1 MLTKALTTKFTPAT
15 ISILVVFLFNDWV
28 LAPLLNPAL
37 STQASLISEISAHT
51 QPYHWLFQIL
61 DITAGIVTLALLPC
75 VFRLLRKQPAAWR
88 WLLFMGVGLI
98 GADSIVDA
106 SLPVSCAPSIDV
118 HCSIGTLQSYITDAH
133 MIESTLVGVIIFVT
147 PLLWWLHFR
156 KTRAL
161 LAQSSGLF
169 VLLQAGVAL
178 GVVIAQY
185 NDMAV
190 VGLLQRFYQ
199 ASISVW
205 LTIILSS
212 SIRAVQKH
220 RANRAILATFIPKL
234 KALFNPPLD

>member
-15 ISILVVFLFNDWV
+15 ISILVMFLFNDWV

-37 STQASLISEISAHT
+37 STRTALISEISART
-51 QPYHWLFQIL
+51 QPYHWVFQIL
-61 DITAGIVTLALLPC
+61 DIAAGVVTLALLLC

-88 WLLFMGVGLI
+88 WLLFLGVGLI
-98 GADSIVDA
+98 GTDSIVDA
-106 SLPVSCAPSIDV
+106 SLPISCAPSIDV
-118 HCSIGTLQSYITDAH
+118 HCSLGTLQSYITDAH
-133 MIESTLVGVIIFVT
+133 MIESALIGVIIFVT

-169 VLLQAGVAL
+169 VLLQMGVAF

-185 NDMAV
+185 NDTAI

-199 ASISVW
+199 ASISIW
-205 LTIILSS
+205 LMIILSS

-220 RANRAILATFIPKL
+220 RANRAILATSARILNTP
-234 KALFNPPLD
+234 FNPSAE